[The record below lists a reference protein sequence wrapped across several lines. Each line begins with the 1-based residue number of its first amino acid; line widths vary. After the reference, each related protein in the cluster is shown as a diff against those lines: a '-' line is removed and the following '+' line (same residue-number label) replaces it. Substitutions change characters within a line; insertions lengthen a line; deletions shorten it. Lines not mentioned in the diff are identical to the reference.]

1 MEKKRVFVF
10 FCAIVFFIVLFL
22 IAMPVER
29 VDAQEELSSCI
40 PNWNCTEWK
49 PTFCPRNETQVR
61 KCVDLRKCGIDVG
74 KPSEVQACT
83 FTIQVNKD
91 ALTAVFVLGVIT
103 FIISLV
109 ELIRKIRVEKK
120 RPTSLPDTRY
130 TYSS

>member
-61 KCVDLRKCGIDVG
+61 KCVDLRKCSIDVG
-74 KPSEVQACT
+74 KPSEVQECT
-83 FTIQVNKD
+83 FSIQYNKN
-91 ALTAVFVLGVIT
+91 ALTAILILAVIT
-103 FIISLV
+103 FAIVLV
-109 ELIRKIRVEKK
+109 ELIRRIRDEKNRK
-120 RPTSLPDTRY
+120 SSLPETKY
-130 TYSS
+130 TYSP